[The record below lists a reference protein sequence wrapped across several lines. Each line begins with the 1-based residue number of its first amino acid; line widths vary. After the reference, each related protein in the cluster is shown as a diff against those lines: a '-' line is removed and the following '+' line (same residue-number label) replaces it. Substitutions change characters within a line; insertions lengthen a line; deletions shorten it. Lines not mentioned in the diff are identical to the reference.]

1 LSTIFPTDSGAQ
13 TDHITFAKEHAMLL
27 EIMRA
32 TRIYKHSIAM
42 LDLQHY
48 TWQMIDNY
56 WWFCGPQHSAAVI

>member
-13 TDHITFAKEHAMLL
+13 TDHITFAQEHAMLS

-32 TRIYKHSIAM
+32 TRICKHSIAM

-48 TWQMIDNY
+48 TGQMIDNY
-56 WWFCGPQHSAAVI
+56 WWFCGVQYSAAVI